1 MASIDKILL
10 RKKKIPDKSS
20 STADKYQMLLTW
32 LKGIC
37 DCPLLVEPIVSPQK
51 ESSFPHNFKVYK
63 TSYDNDMVHPF
74 VTYYCII
81 TEAELIED
89 FDNPF
94 NKRSYLSMKHELYR
108 INLDIY
114 LKVLGYDVEFI
125 RLVNYVQSSLSK
137 YVSECNDMI
146 YQLIGPSTYQKI
158 IQFLRN
164 DSTLQFSNIH
174 KYLFTQYL
182 QFPGRTYNF
191 AESSNHRMFENPNGQ
206 IFHIF
211 FTSSLYK

>member
-1 MASIDKILL
+1 MTSIDKILL
-10 RKKKIPDKSS
+10 RKKKTIDNSS
-20 STADKYQMLLTW
+20 STDKYQMLLTW
-32 LKGIC
+32 LKEIC
-37 DCPLLVEPIVSPQK
+37 DCPLLVQPIIPPQK
-51 ESSFPHNFKVYK
+51 ESCLPNNFKIYK
-63 TSYDNDMVHPF
+63 TSYENDMVHPF
-74 VTYYCII
+74 LTYYYIM
-81 TEAELIED
+81 TEAELMEY

-94 NKRSYLSMKHELYR
+94 NKCSYLSIKHELYR

-158 IQFLRN
+158 IQFLRY
-164 DSTLQFSNIH
+164 DSSLQFSNIH
-174 KYLFTQYL
+174 KYLFTKYL
-182 QFPGRTYNF
+182 QFPGRNYNF